1 MSSQIA
7 ARSIVPEHRPL
18 AQLRAYREYESL
30 KTALFQGGLTVET
43 LNLLIAAPSDHEQ
56 RKDSGIGLVDVETQE
71 PKHESVLNLSSSW
84 RYNGYDTGLTSRFD
98 SRERSRYLCNAR
110 NSFAEGPTLPSHSLR
125 IPSLPRHT
133 SYGTTN
139 DDATFNDG
147 DESLQENR
155 TTTGF
160 PASTDSQEP
169 RTLYFSG
176 FSQHTTYRDL
186 ISVIKG
192 GKLLNI
198 NMRSERSATVT
209 FYEGASEFLAWA
221 KRNDVYVNS
230 KRVR

>member
-1 MSSQIA
+1 METQQ
-7 ARSIVPEHRPL
+7 P
-18 AQLRAYREYESL
+18 QN
-30 KTALFQGGLTVET
+30 ET
-43 LNLLIAAPSDHEQ
+43 LFDQ
-56 RKDSGIGLVDVETQE
+56 
-71 PKHESVLNLSSSW
+71 SSSW
-84 RYNGYDTGLTSRFD
+84 RHNGYHAGLTSQFD
-98 SRERSRYLCNAR
+98 SRDRPRYLCNAR
-110 NSFAEGPTLPSHSLR
+110 NSFAEGSILPSHGLR

-160 PASTDSQEP
+160 PASTDSHEP

-221 KRNDVYVNS
+221 KRNDVYINS
-230 KRVR
+230 KRVRQQSSWRAAYILTSFRSKSNGQIVNTHLTNTS